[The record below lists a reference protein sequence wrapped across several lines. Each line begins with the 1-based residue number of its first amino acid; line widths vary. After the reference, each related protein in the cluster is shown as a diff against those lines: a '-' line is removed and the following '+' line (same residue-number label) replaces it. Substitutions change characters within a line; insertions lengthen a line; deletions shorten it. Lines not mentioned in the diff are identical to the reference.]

1 MKKHLTDAAVQRI
14 KPPKDG
20 ILEIFDLGYPGL
32 ALRIGHGGAKTF
44 EQFYRVGGKL
54 KRETLGRWPAISL
67 ADARNAW
74 RKTREALAKGDNPS
88 HGAKAPAMLFE
99 HVAEEWLRRDQSRNK
114 ASSQY
119 QVGRS
124 LEVDLLPAWR
134 GKRVDEITKRDVH
147 DLLDTIADRG
157 APVMARRV
165 QAYVN
170 RFFAWCIERD
180 ILKADPTAGMERV
193 GNGTS
198 RDHVLS
204 DEELARV
211 WRAADGVYGMVV
223 RMLALTGARR
233 EEIAQLRWSEITDNT
248 ITLEGGRTKTGAP
261 HIIPL
266 SSAAKALLAGV
277 PRIAGSDFVFAI
289 NGTKPITAWSSPK
302 IALDAAS
309 GVTGWRIHDL
319 RRTVATGMQKLG
331 IPLPVTEAVL
341 GHTSG
346 FRGGIVGVYQ
356 RAAALEAW
364 GKHVTA
370 SVKRP
375 HLGSHPNTPQ
385 LKMADFCGVRVG

>member
-1 MKKHLTDAAVQRI
+1 MKKHLTELSVERTR
-14 KPPKDG
+14 PPKDG
-20 ILEIFDLGYPGL
+20 SLEVFDLGYPGL

-44 EQFYRVGGKL
+44 EMFYRHGGKL

-67 ADARNAW
+67 ADARMAW
-74 RKTREALAKGDNPS
+74 RKTREAIAKGETPS
-88 HGAKAPAMLFE
+88 RGVKAPAMLFE
-99 HVAEEWLRRDQSRNK
+99 FVVEEWLKRDQSKNK
-114 ASSQY
+114 PSSQY
-119 QVGRS
+119 QVRRS

-134 GKRVDEITKRDVH
+134 GGRVDEITKRDVH
-147 DLLDTIADRG
+147 DLLDSIADRG

-180 ILKADPTAGMERV
+180 ILQSDPTAGMARV
-193 GNGTS
+193 GNGKS

-204 DEELARV
+204 DDELARV
-211 WRAADGVYGMVV
+211 WRTADGVYGLVV

-233 EEIAQLRWSEITDNT
+233 EEIAQLRWSEIAGNT
-248 ITLEGGRTKTGAP
+248 ITLEGSPTKTGAP

-266 SSAAKALLAGV
+266 SSAAQTLLASV
-277 PRIAGSDFVFAI
+277 PRIAGSDYVFTA

-331 IPLPVTEAVL
+331 VTLQVVEAVL

-346 FRGGIVGVYQ
+346 SRGGIVGVYQ
-356 RAAALEAW
+356 RHDYAKEKAAALKLW
-364 GKHVTA
+364 GNHVMA
-370 SVKRP
+370 SVNRP
-375 HLGSHPNTPQ
+375 KST
-385 LKMADFCGVRVG
+385 